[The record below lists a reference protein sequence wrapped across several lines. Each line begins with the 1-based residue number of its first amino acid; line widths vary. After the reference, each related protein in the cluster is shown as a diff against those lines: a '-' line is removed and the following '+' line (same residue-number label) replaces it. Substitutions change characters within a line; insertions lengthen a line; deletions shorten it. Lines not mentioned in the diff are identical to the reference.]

1 MAISGGT
8 PYLWFD
14 DQALEAAE
22 FYVSLF
28 PDSRLGTVSHYL
40 EGGHR
45 PAGSVLVV
53 EFELMGRPFAA
64 LNGGPQFPHTE
75 AVSFEVRCDT
85 QEEIDRIWD
94 ALIADGGQES
104 MCGWCKDR
112 FGVNW
117 QVTPTVLVDV
127 LTGDDADAAQRAWN
141 AVLDMRRIVIADV
154 LA

>member
-28 PDSRLGTVSHYL
+28 PDSRLGRVSYYR

-53 EFELMGRPFAA
+53 EFDLMGRPFAA
-64 LNGGPQFPHTE
+64 LNGGPEFPHTE
-75 AVSFEVRCDT
+75 AVSFQVLCDS
-85 QEEIDRIWD
+85 QEEIDRIWN
-94 ALIADGGQES
+94 ALIADGGAES

-117 QVTPTVLVDV
+117 QVTARALDE
-127 LTGDDADAAQRAWN
+127 LLSGDDAEAAQRAWN
-141 AVLDMRRIVIADV
+141 ALLDMRRIVIAD
-154 LA
+154 LMA

>member
-28 PDSRLGTVSHYL
+28 PDSRLGMVSHYL

-141 AVLDMRRIVIADV
+141 AVLGMRRIVIADV

>member
-1 MAISGGT
+1 MAISGAT

-28 PDSRLGTVSHYL
+28 PDSRLGTVSYYQ

-85 QEEIDRIWD
+85 QEEIDRVWD
-94 ALIADGGQES
+94 ALVADGGQES
-104 MCGWCKDR
+104 QCGWCKDR

-117 QVTPTVLVDV
+117 QVTPTVLVD
-127 LTGDDADAAQRAWN
+127 LLAGPDRAAAQRAWD
-141 AVLDMRRIVIADV
+141 AVMGMRRIVIADV
-154 LA
+154 LG